1 MNKLESKVLLMNEL
15 LESVRENYIN
25 RAPAADGSKKVE
37 KMVKGDVYDV
47 CPHSGNTPDADV
59 PQS

>member
-15 LESVRENYIN
+15 LDSAREANLN
-25 RAPAADGSKKVE
+25 SLPAADGTRKVE

-47 CPHSGNTPDADV
+47 RTS
-59 PQS
+59 S